1 MKPATLN
8 IFDRS
13 AARSPR
19 GPGLPFLASGFR
31 PFYLCAGGLAVLW
44 VPLWL
49 AVLSGTLPLASH
61 FDPVA
66 WHAHEMLFGYTMAV
80 LIGFLYTA
88 VPNWTG
94 QPTPTG
100 APLAGLALLWLAGR
114 LLVLCG
120 ADLPPWLVAAVDAA
134 FLPAAALGILP
145 ALVRTR
151 NRRNIAFPFA
161 LVGLAA
167 ASLLMHLEAMG
178 IGGLGGGALRAT
190 LGIMTVILVVMTGR
204 VVPFF
209 TRNRLPQSGA
219 TRNERLDRAAFVAT
233 ILAVAAA
240 VLLPQSLPA
249 GGLALA
255 AAALLLLRM
264 LPWRS
269 WATRG
274 EPMLWILHLG
284 HLWIG
289 VALLLQGLAEL
300 GLAVQPSLPVHA
312 LTIGAIGSL
321 TLGMMARSALGHSGR
336 PIAAGSMIRV
346 AFWAINVAAAVR
358 VFVPLITM
366 TGYEHSLHVAAAA
379 WTVAFGLFVFVFLPI
394 LVRPRIDGRPG

>member
-1 MKPATLN
+1 M
-8 IFDRS
+8 D
-13 AARSPR
+13 
-19 GPGLPFLASGFR
+19 
-31 PFYLCAGGLAVLW
+31 C
-44 VPLWL
+44 
-49 AVLSGTLPLASH
+49 
-61 FDPVA
+61 
-66 WHAHEMLFGYTMAV
+66 
-80 LIGFLYTA
+80 
-88 VPNWTG
+88 WTG
-94 QPTPTG
+94 
-100 APLAGLALLWLAGR
+100 
-114 LLVLCG
+114 
-120 ADLPPWLVAAVDAA
+120 
-134 FLPAAALGILP
+134 
-145 ALVRTR
+145 
-151 NRRNIAFPFA
+151 
-161 LVGLAA
+161 
-167 ASLLMHLEAMG
+167 
-178 IGGLGGGALRAT
+178 
-190 LGIMTVILVVMTGR
+190 
-204 VVPFF
+204 
-209 TRNRLPQSGA
+209 RNRLPQSGA

>member
-1 MKPATLN
+1 
-8 IFDRS
+8 
-13 AARSPR
+13 
-19 GPGLPFLASGFR
+19 
-31 PFYLCAGGLAVLW
+31 
-44 VPLWL
+44 
-49 AVLSGTLPLASH
+49 
-61 FDPVA
+61 
-66 WHAHEMLFGYTMAV
+66 
-80 LIGFLYTA
+80 
-88 VPNWTG
+88 
-94 QPTPTG
+94 
-100 APLAGLALLWLAGR
+100 
-114 LLVLCG
+114 
-120 ADLPPWLVAAVDAA
+120 
-134 FLPAAALGILP
+134 
-145 ALVRTR
+145 
-151 NRRNIAFPFA
+151 FA

-274 EPMLWILHLG
+274 EPMLWIL
-284 HLWIG
+284 
-289 VALLLQGLAEL
+289 
-300 GLAVQPSLPVHA
+300 
-312 LTIGAIGSL
+312 
-321 TLGMMARSALGHSGR
+321 
-336 PIAAGSMIRV
+336 
-346 AFWAINVAAAVR
+346 
-358 VFVPLITM
+358 
-366 TGYEHSLHVAAAA
+366 
-379 WTVAFGLFVFVFLPI
+379 
-394 LVRPRIDGRPG
+394 